1 MEFTCV
7 KIKDEQYFGHIFQP
21 SRYIHQGEQYYLEK
35 AVQSPKMFPDFPIIG
50 TGEKTTIVLG
60 RLCAS
65 LRQVLLGTPKRVSAT
80 LHSSPEVFTSNP
92 VWINTYFDT
101 YNGNNQNMTCNDLLK
116 REIYHKLNGN
126 FKRTHGALS
135 LYTSQVDIESLPEWE
150 LKAPI
155 TA

>member
-1 MEFTCV
+1 
-7 KIKDEQYFGHIFQP
+7 
-21 SRYIHQGEQYYLEK
+21 
-35 AVQSPKMFPDFPIIG
+35 
-50 TGEKTTIVLG
+50 
-60 RLCAS
+60 
-65 LRQVLLGTPKRVSAT
+65 
-80 LHSSPEVFTSNP
+80 
-92 VWINTYFDT
+92 
-101 YNGNNQNMTCNDLLK
+101 MTCNDLLK